1 MLINVCFSMRVQV
14 GAYWR
19 FVITK
24 TLKNS
29 GLTLIV
35 VTILCLIYWTYLE
48 QQYAQYLPST
58 HIMVDGVER
67 KYHIFVPVNP
77 PQKNLSLLV
86 ILAGGDAASHL
97 FPQQDAFEKLAESE
111 GIVLA
116 FPVGQRLPH
125 NEGAWQL
132 NSDETSMQDI
142 NFVTAMIN
150 DIVAQNAIDRDR
162 VYAIGYSLGSMFSYE
177 LACQMSDRFAAI
189 ASYAGTMPVIAK
201 SCAPSRNVPLM
212 HIHALG
218 DGIIAYD
225 KTWNWKAWDSVG
237 RMHDVPG
244 LLNYWKER
252 YQCQNSQQSE
262 TETSIHIVYD
272 QCDQR
277 ARIEH
282 YGIKSD
288 KEFAAHAWPQMING
302 ISTHQVMWSFLRR
315 AADSD
320 R

>member
-1 MLINVCFSMRVQV
+1 M
-14 GAYWR
+14 
-19 FVITK
+19 
-24 TLKNS
+24 
-29 GLTLIV
+29 
-35 VTILCLIYWTYLE
+35 YLE

-58 HIMVDGVER
+58 QITVDGVER
-67 KYHIFVPVNP
+67 KYHLFVPADP

-116 FPVGQRLPH
+116 FPVGKRLPH

-150 DIVAQNAIDRDR
+150 DIAAQNAIDRDR

-225 KTWNWKAWDSVG
+225 RMWNWKAWDSVG

-262 TETSIHIVYD
+262 TETLIHIVYD

-288 KEFAAHAWPQMING
+288 KGFAAHEWPQTING
-302 ISTHQVMWSFLRR
+302 IATHQVMWSFLRR
-315 AADSD
+315 AAG
-320 R
+320 

>member
-1 MLINVCFSMRVQV
+1 M
-14 GAYWR
+14 
-19 FVITK
+19 
-24 TLKNS
+24 
-29 GLTLIV
+29 
-35 VTILCLIYWTYLE
+35 YLE

-58 HIMVDGVER
+58 QITVDGVER
-67 KYHIFVPVNP
+67 KYHLFVPADP

-116 FPVGQRLPH
+116 FPVGKRLPH

-150 DIVAQNAIDRDR
+150 DIAAQNAIDRDR

-201 SCAPSRNVPLM
+201 SCAPPRNVPLM

-244 LLNYWKER
+244 LLNYWTER

-262 TETSIHIVYD
+262 TETSIHIVYG

-277 ARIEH
+277 ARVEH
-282 YGIKSD
+282 YGIKSE
-288 KEFAAHAWPQMING
+288 KGFAAHEWPQTING
-302 ISTHQVMWSFLRR
+302 IATHQVVWSFLRR
-315 AADSD
+315 AAG
-320 R
+320 